1 MFERGVCTPAVDAGR
16 QPAAVPPAPAV
27 RGLTPAGLLALQRA
41 AGNRAVSRLVAPRR
55 MLQRNK
61 EAKARAENPT
71 GLAKAEVLGAFKDE
85 VDAEIKVLRA
95 HGGKVTEQVA
105 SRSIIAVHGRLNTLL
120 GKLGIPPT
128 KLEFSGARWGAFDAG
143 KWTMRL
149 GIDDTSNDPMSP
161 NTFKEF
167 LVTLYHESRH
177 AEQEFLEVR
186 KLLHGHK
193 LTRDELKKRHHVD
206 VPAHV
211 FDEAKRMAKSKMTEG
226 EKALLGFIEQKAG
239 LADERAAIAYI
250 RSFQPGVSG
259 KELEAALALGTPRS
273 FGAGIVNQA
282 LDKATA
288 RRKEVK
294 KWIEAYNQAEPK
306 DISAITDTIVDQV
319 SIPLRQ
325 AAADYAATPPRIT
338 RDQFLAT
345 YRTYLELRRIEAIE
359 GAKAAH
365 AAYSVQNPTESDAHA
380 VETELRSLLGVK
392 LGLGHADMPNPKNWK
407 LPPPPPPRTG
417 PPPPTTA
424 PPPPPARS
432 GPPPPTTA
440 PPPPFQLPPY
450 PVRALGPPR
459 PRPLVLP
466 PPPPPIRSSN
476 TTKPEAQT

>member
-1 MFERGVCTPAVDAGR
+1 MFERGVCAPAVDAGL
-16 QPAAVPPAPAV
+16 QPAPSSPRPVA
-27 RGLTPAGLLALQRA
+27 GLTPAGLLALQRA
-41 AGNRAVSRLVAPRR
+41 AGNRAVSRLVANAPPRR

-61 EAKARAENPT
+61 EAKLRAENPT
-71 GLAKAEVLGAFKDE
+71 GLAKAEVLGAFRDE
-85 VDAEIKVLRA
+85 IDAEIKVLKA
-95 HGGKVTEQVA
+95 QGGKVTEQVA
-105 SRSIIAVHGRLNTLL
+105 SRSIIAIHGRLNTMLV
-120 GKLGIPPT
+120 KLGIPPT
-128 KLEFSGARWGAFDAG
+128 KLEFSGGRWGAFNG
-143 KWTMRL
+143 RTWTMRL

-186 KLLHGHK
+186 KLLSAHK

-206 VPAHV
+206 IPAHV
-211 FDEAKRMAKSKMTEG
+211 FDEAKRMAKSKLTEG

-239 LADERAAIAYI
+239 LADERAATAFI
-250 RSFQPGVSG
+250 RSFQPGIG
-259 KELEAALALGTPRS
+259 DKELADALALGTPRS

-282 LDKATA
+282 FDKAQA

-294 KWIEAYNQAEPK
+294 KWIEAYNQAEPR
-306 DISAITDTIVDQV
+306 DISAITDTVVDQV

-359 GAKAAH
+359 GVRTAH

-407 LPPPPPPRTG
+407 LPPPLPP
-417 PPPPTTA
+417 
-424 PPPPPARS
+424 RS
-432 GPPPPTTA
+432 GPPPPSTA
-440 PPPPFQLPPY
+440 PPPFQLPPY

-466 PPPPPIRSSN
+466 PPPPPIRSAPSG
-476 TTKPEAQT
+476 KPGAQT